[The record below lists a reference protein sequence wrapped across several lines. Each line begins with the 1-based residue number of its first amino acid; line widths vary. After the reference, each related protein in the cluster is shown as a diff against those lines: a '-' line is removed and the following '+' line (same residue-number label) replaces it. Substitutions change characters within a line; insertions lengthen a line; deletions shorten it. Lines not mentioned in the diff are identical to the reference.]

1 MMKSYLALVMFN
13 FKRLFKH
20 WSSFVLIIVAI
31 LTTIT
36 LCFISNYKSYKYI
49 KTVPNIYESSFKGS
63 EYFRPATQNHKPDIT
78 LKIKNSKFGYNIVV
92 SKNQQVNSS
101 EEKEITDILKQELIS
116 RFLVQNNVQLPRIH
130 ITKDYKISENKNSPL
145 SLLGVYTLLLLIGI
159 MTFMAVSAEKIDNML
174 FLISSKVSFK
184 KVIYSKILAIFLF
197 VIVLCISILIT
208 LVILDFTKYF
218 NIQNFLHKLSSSGL
232 ISLLKVLSLIFIG
245 ILQTICIYGFFALLI
260 DDATQL
266 QTGMMI
272 PTLLELVAW
281 LGVFTLNTEHF
292 QLGNIINQL
301 NWIPLFNVLIG
312 VENSI
317 TKMAIHWRSIYI
329 STLILLVVFDIS
341 IYRITKL
348 KPESR
353 LLRE

>member
-1 MMKSYLALVMFN
+1 M
-13 FKRLFKH
+13 
-20 WSSFVLIIVAI
+20 
-31 LTTIT
+31 
-36 LCFISNYKSYKYI
+36 
-49 KTVPNIYESSFKGS
+49 
-63 EYFRPATQNHKPDIT
+63 
-78 LKIKNSKFGYNIVV
+78 
-92 SKNQQVNSS
+92 
-101 EEKEITDILKQELIS
+101 
-116 RFLVQNNVQLPRIH
+116 
-130 ITKDYKISENKNSPL
+130 
-145 SLLGVYTLLLLIGI
+145 
-159 MTFMAVSAEKIDNML
+159 
-174 FLISSKVSFK
+174 
-184 KVIYSKILAIFLF
+184 
-197 VIVLCISILIT
+197 
-208 LVILDFTKYF
+208 
-218 NIQNFLHKLSSSGL
+218 SSSGL